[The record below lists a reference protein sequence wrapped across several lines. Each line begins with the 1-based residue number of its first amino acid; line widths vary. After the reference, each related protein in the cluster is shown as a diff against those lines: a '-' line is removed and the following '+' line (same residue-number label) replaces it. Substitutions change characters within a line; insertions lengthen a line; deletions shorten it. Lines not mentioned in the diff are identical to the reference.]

1 MLQIH
6 KSNCWEKENRS
17 IKVNSYSMGV
27 LFLVELQIEVDETS
41 DGEWNIEW
49 KIVTES
55 RFEEDFHNYMDI
67 FPDD

>member
-27 LFLVELQIEVDETS
+27 LFVVGLQIEVDETF
-41 DGEWNIEW
+41 DGEWN
-49 KIVTES
+49 IVTES
-55 RFEEDFHNYMDI
+55 RFEDDSHNYMDV